1 MCVNG
6 GTWFGSL
13 LLIIEQGY
21 NVVLLG
27 EGPPPLEADL
37 PVDVEGLLPRGPLE
51 ADDKVPDGVEGV

>member
-1 MCVNG
+1 MAL
-6 GTWFGSL
+6 GSL
-13 LLIIEQGY
+13 LLIIEQRY

-51 ADDKVPDGVEGV
+51 PDDKVPDGVEGV